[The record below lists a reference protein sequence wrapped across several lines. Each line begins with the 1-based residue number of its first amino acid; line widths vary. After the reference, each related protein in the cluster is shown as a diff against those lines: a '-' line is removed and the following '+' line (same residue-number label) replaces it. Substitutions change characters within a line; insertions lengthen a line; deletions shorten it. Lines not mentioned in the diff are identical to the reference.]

1 MTLYEVSYK
10 IPFVIKTLWA
20 NKIIKRLSILNF
32 SKNTM
37 ISLDIVELINKEV
50 NKISDST
57 KEYIIKRNFII
68 FIICSGP
75 NRYE

>member
-37 ISLDIVELINKEV
+37 ISLDIIN
-50 NKISDST
+50 I
-57 KEYIIKRNFII
+57 
-68 FIICSGP
+68 
-75 NRYE
+75 